1 MTGNDVIVLCLFFGM
16 IFLALCALPKKR
28 RQDEDEKKREEWNE
42 LAQDRREQ
50 ISRQLWRNSN

>member
-28 RQDEDEKKREEWNE
+28 RPVEDEEKSKAWNK
-42 LAQDRREQ
+42 LAQERREQ
-50 ISRQLWRNSN
+50 ISRELWRRNN